1 MVNAFMLAMV
11 HHPDVQKRAQVELE
25 SVLRGPDGKLRL
37 PTHDDEP
44 LLPYCTAVVKETF
57 RYGTFDLITY
67 EGRTLSYY
75 HVRWLPIAPVGK

>member
-1 MVNAFMLAMV
+1 MV

-44 LLPYCTAVVKETF
+44 LLPYCTAIVKETF
-57 RYGTFDLITY
+57 RYGVLILMRPSAY
-67 EGRTLSYY
+67 FRG
-75 HVRWLPIAPVGK
+75 RWLPIAPVGK